1 MFKVHVIGNLGAD
14 CETKTEQGRQ
24 FTVFRVAHSDSYT
37 DQTGTKHEST
47 QWIDCILNERPA
59 VCDYLK
65 KGTTVY
71 VDGNARMRCYS
82 SEKARGFV
90 AGITINVRNIELI
103 GKAPDA
109 VPSRLFSKQGVMFNV
124 NKWFHCP
131 GAPDNIMKD
140 AQGRDYIIDD
150 NGFVLPA
157 AQAPQDVQQA
167 AQQQQQAQEQQ
178 TNLP

>member
-14 CETKTEQGRQ
+14 CETKSEQGRQ
-24 FTVFRVAHSDSYT
+24 FTVFRVAHSESYT
-37 DQTGTKHEST
+37 DQAGVKHEST

-71 VDGNARMRCYS
+71 VDGNARLRAYS
-82 SEKARGFV
+82 SEKARAFV

-109 VPSRLFSKQGVMFNV
+109 VPSRLYSKQGVMFNV

-131 GAPDNIMKD
+131 GATEPVLRD
-140 AQGRDYIIDD
+140 AQGREYLVDD
-150 NGFVLPA
+150 NGFVMPV
-157 AQAPQDVQQA
+157 AQAPVEVQQA
-167 AQQQQQAQEQQ
+167 AQAQAEAQPQ
-178 TNLP
+178 TAL